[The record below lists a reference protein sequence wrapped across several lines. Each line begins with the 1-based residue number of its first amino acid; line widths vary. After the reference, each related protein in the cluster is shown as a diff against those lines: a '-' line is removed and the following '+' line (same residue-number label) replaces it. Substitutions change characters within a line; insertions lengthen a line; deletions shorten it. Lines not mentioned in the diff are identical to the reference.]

1 MNATN
6 GNGDADAPTQAALG
20 AFGLLALSAWIV
32 APARTG
38 PQDTDHHA
46 ALGADLAWPSSRGGP
61 EAKGAAIE
69 APKRLAS
76 SAVEGAAGHGQYVGD
91 FHQMM
96 AAYDGF
102 GPAKAVLDELCA
114 TQAPGFQ
121 ILAVYRPG
129 DVERDAWCIAQ
140 YGEVD
145 EFLDAPTALIGEQPA
160 PRR

>member
-1 MNATN
+1 MP
-6 GNGDADAPTQAALG
+6 PTQAALG

-38 PQDTDHHA
+38 QAYADHHA
-46 ALGADLAWPSSRGGP
+46 ALGADLARPSSRGGP
-61 EAKGAAIE
+61 NANRAVIE
-69 APKRLAS
+69 AAQRLAS
-76 SAVEGAAGHGQYVGD
+76 PAAEVAADHGQYVGD
-91 FHQMM
+91 FYRMM
-96 AAYDGF
+96 VAYDGF
-102 GPAKAVLDELCA
+102 EPAKAVLDELCA
-114 TQAPGFQ
+114 TQAPGF

-145 EFLDAPTALIGEQPA
+145 EFLDATALIGEQPA